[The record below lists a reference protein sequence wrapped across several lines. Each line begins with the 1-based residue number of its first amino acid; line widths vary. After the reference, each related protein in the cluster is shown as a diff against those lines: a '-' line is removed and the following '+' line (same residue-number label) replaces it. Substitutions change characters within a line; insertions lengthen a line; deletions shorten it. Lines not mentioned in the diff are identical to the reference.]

1 MGYHEDG
8 IGIYRPDTNV
18 KSTLAS
24 FHVTDTLFMA
34 QFASTSLC
42 ETDEIE

>member
-1 MGYHEDG
+1 MGYHGDG

-18 KSTLAS
+18 KSTLGVLPRHS
-24 FHVTDTLFMA
+24 FMA